1 MPQISINN
9 RVVDNSS
16 FYGQKTL
23 NEVMDEILLNHASRE
38 EVVTNIKLNGQ
49 NLSPEDENEALAN
62 LASQYTEIDFTLR
75 TSVELAFDAL
85 DSCASYIDL
94 VVYKIRKLVELYTQ
108 GNTDEANYVFTEII
122 EVMDLYIQLV
132 TKIHNTIRKAM
143 PTRFAKDQNMQDLE
157 IHLLSILKALIP
169 AKEKND
175 IIMLCDLLEY
185 ELIDNLTQWKIKVI
199 PALKKLKEE

>member
-9 RVVDNSS
+9 KIIESGS
-16 FYGQKTL
+16 LYGQKTL
-23 NEVMDEILLNHASRE
+23 NEVMDEILINHASRE

-49 NLSPEDENEALAN
+49 TLNPEEENEMLGS
-62 LASQYTEIDFTLR
+62 LASQYSEIDFTVK

-85 DSCASYIDL
+85 DSCSSYIDL

-132 TKIHNTIRKAM
+132 TKIHNTIRKSM
-143 PTRFAKDQNMQDLE
+143 PERFVKDQNMQDLE
-157 IHLLSILKALIP
+157 IHLLSVLKALIP